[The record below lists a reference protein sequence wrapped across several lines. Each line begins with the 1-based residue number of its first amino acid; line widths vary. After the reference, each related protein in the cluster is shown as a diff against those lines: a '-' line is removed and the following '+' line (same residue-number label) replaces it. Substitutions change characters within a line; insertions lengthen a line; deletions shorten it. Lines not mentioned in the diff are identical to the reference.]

1 MLRTYSKSII
11 CLTVSLHHLPVVPM
25 FDYLFMMV
33 IFSLILMPTEVWLE
47 LSIISHSQGQI
58 SPLLCIKFVSI
69 CLLQLL
75 HTLLQPNEYFD
86 TLKAHSTMVLNS
98 LLVPFIYQLTQMLIG
113 QVTQMIVDPLLGSL
127 STWAIM
133 QSPGLQRNNLLY
145 LAPLL
150 NQSIEPWLSPLPR
163 FAGFGLFPKILAFIS
178 LILLSSGAI
187 MSLP

>member
-1 MLRTYSKSII
+1 
-11 CLTVSLHHLPVVPM
+11 M
-25 FDYLFMMV
+25 FDCLFMMV

-47 LSIISHSQGQI
+47 LSITSPSQDQI
-58 SPLLCIKFVSI
+58 SPLLCIRFVSI

-86 TLKAHSTMVLNS
+86 TLEAPSTMALNS
-98 LLVPFIYQLTQMLIG
+98 HLVPFVYQFTQMPIR
-113 QVTQMIVDPLLGSL
+113 QVTLMIVALLLGSL

-150 NQSIEPWLSPLPR
+150 NRSIEPWLLPLPR
-163 FAGFGLFPKILAFIS
+163 LAGFGLFSKILAFIS
-178 LILLSSGAI
+178 LILLSSGVI